1 MQSNLHETL
10 ESPLTLLM
18 RPVQIQ
24 RPSATSCD
32 PVPFSL
38 TKLFILRAD
47 RSVSEVLMEGLMKP
61 SAVED
66 QHSANTLQLPP
77 GSYVGGMSSKYAELD
92 EFDDFIVHEPQD
104 LLHAYPG
111 LDNGGNERRHTTG
124 ETILSITDSEIE
136 MQEICESTNPGST
149 NEQSRKRARLD
160 NYLQGI
166 RPKLESTEN
175 IQPGV
180 KLLSDLDGPLLVVA
194 DVESSST
201 TISSIVESSSLDGQ
215 ASSVTYPLLGKLG
228 STTALD
234 LYQIL
239 VSDWLSGLPPGV
251 PDRIRVNKERLARN
265 VAADLALAAIA
276 TRPSLHEL
284 GMPAIQEK
292 AYPDSTPPPAEISAP
307 TPDSNVA
314 EATVHPQPVS
324 PRPPAPE
331 EHPACVR
338 LHNYTTISSNVV
350 TTATP
355 ASVLDILAH
364 IPQDTGI
371 DPSAYDWRVTE
382 AAIIAERDKRAEA
395 ADPRARRRAE
405 KLAQAKRRR
414 IQSQMEA
421 AGELARQR
429 APPAIGSSQI
439 VLPTREVKSSQ
450 PAAPGTTESGDY
462 GPMTQP
468 ERGPFGRKLGS
479 TASGRKDKGKK
490 REAGFW

>member
-32 PVPFSL
+32 PGPFSL

-47 RSVSEVLMEGLMKP
+47 RRVSEVLMEGLMKP

-77 GSYVGGMSSKYAELD
+77 ESYVGGISSKYVELD

-104 LLHAYPG
+104 LAHAYPG
-111 LDNGGNERRHTTG
+111 LDKGGNERRHTTG
-124 ETILSITDSEIE
+124 ETMLSITDSEIE

-149 NEQSRKRARLD
+149 NEHSRKRARLD

-166 RPKLESTEN
+166 RPKLERTEN

-201 TISSIVESSSLDGQ
+201 TISSIVESSSFDGQ
-215 ASSVTYPLLGKLG
+215 ASSVPYPLLGKLG

-239 VSDWLSGLPPGV
+239 VSDWLGGLPPEV

-292 AYPDSTPPPAEISAP
+292 AYPDSTPPPAVISAP
-307 TPDSNVA
+307 TP
-314 EATVHPQPVS
+314 
-324 PRPPAPE
+324 E
-331 EHPACVR
+331 EHSACVR

-364 IPQDTGI
+364 VPQDTGI
-371 DPSAYDWRVTE
+371 DPSAYDWRGTE
-382 AAIIAERDKRAEA
+382 AAIIAERDRRAET

-450 PAAPGTTESGDY
+450 PVAPAITESGDY

-468 ERGPFGRKLGS
+468 ERGPFGRRLGG
-479 TASGRKDKGKK
+479 TASGRKDKGKR